1 MTLCFFFFLRTF
13 AAYIFSWEIKN
24 CLKPLLLWCQGCD
37 SQEHRERDG
46 KDCFSQLITHV
57 LPFHPLHDI
66 GGNTSPPE
74 SFALCPCLQLAQSK
88 AHFLGICLEASWPGV
103 FWPLSLVIPCQG
115 LSCDAGYSVCT
126 QSILAFF
133 FRFLAFVENFLQRQ
147 MLLLSGNDIWR
158 ILLRQLLIIVCTLL
172 STVFVILNI
181 SAPYKSTH
189 LMLEFRRWIS
199 LFLSLWQK

>member
-1 MTLCFFFFLRTF
+1 MRTLVWFYASFFLRTF

-37 SQEHRERDG
+37 SQEHRERWKG
-46 KDCFSQLITHV
+46 LFFPTHHTCV
-57 LPFHPLHDI
+57 TLSPLHDI

-115 LSCDAGYSVCT
+115 LSCDAGYSVCP
-126 QSILAFF
+126 I
-133 FRFLAFVENFLQRQ
+133 
-147 MLLLSGNDIWR
+147 DPC
-158 ILLRQLLIIVCTLL
+158 ILLPVSGICWEFSSKADVTL
-172 STVFVILNI
+172 VWEW
-181 SAPYKSTH
+181 H
-189 LMLEFRRWIS
+189 LEDSSQTTINNRLHSVEHS
-199 LFLSLWQK
+199 LCHP

>member
-37 SQEHRERDG
+37 SQEHRE
-46 KDCFSQLITHV
+46 DCFSQLITHV

-115 LSCDAGYSVCT
+115 LSCDAGYSVCP
-126 QSILAFF
+126 I
-133 FRFLAFVENFLQRQ
+133 
-147 MLLLSGNDIWR
+147 DPC
-158 ILLRQLLIIVCTLL
+158 ILLPVSGICWEFSSKADVTL
-172 STVFVILNI
+172 VWEW
-181 SAPYKSTH
+181 H
-189 LMLEFRRWIS
+189 LEDSSQTAINNRLHSVEHS
-199 LFLSLWQK
+199 LCHP

>member
-1 MTLCFFFFLRTF
+1 MLHFCLRTF
-13 AAYIFSWEIKN
+13 AVYIFSWEIKN

-37 SQEHRERDG
+37 SQEHRERWKG
-46 KDCFSQLITHV
+46 LFFPTHHTCV
-57 LPFHPLHDI
+57 TL
-66 GGNTSPPE
+66 SPPTCYRWQHE
-74 SFALCPCLQLAQSK
+74 PSRVFLPCALACSCPKVRPIFLVFALRHLGQVFFDLFPCWFHVK
-88 AHFLGICLEASWPGV
+88 AYFVMLGTACA
-103 FWPLSLVIPCQG
+103 
-115 LSCDAGYSVCT
+115 

-133 FRFLAFVENFLQRQ
+133 FQFLAFVENFLQRQ
-147 MLLLSGNDIWR
+147 MLLLSGNEIWT

-189 LMLEFRRWIS
+189 LMLEFRWWIS